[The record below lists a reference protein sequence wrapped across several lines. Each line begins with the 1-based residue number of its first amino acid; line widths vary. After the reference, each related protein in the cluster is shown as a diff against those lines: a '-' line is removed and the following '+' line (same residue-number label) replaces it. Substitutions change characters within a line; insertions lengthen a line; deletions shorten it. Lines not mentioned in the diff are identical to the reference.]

1 MDVLKQ
7 LFPLSFKVKDSND
20 CVISVIIYLVV
31 SILFGVV
38 VAILDF
44 IPVIN
49 VLLGVLG
56 ALVGVYCVAGIILSI
71 LKITKV
77 MK

>member
-31 SILFGVV
+31 SILFGAV

-56 ALVGVYCVAGIILSI
+56 SLVGVYCVAGIILSI
-71 LKITKV
+71 LKLII
-77 MK
+77 

>member
-31 SILFGVV
+31 SILFGAV

-56 ALVGVYCVAGIILSI
+56 SLVGVYCVAGIILSI
-71 LKITKV
+71 LKLTKV

>member
-56 ALVGVYCVAGIILSI
+56 SLVGVYCVAGIILSI

>member
-7 LFPLSFKVKDSND
+7 LFPLSFKVNDSND

-56 ALVGVYCVAGIILSI
+56 TLVGVYCVAGIILSI

>member
-31 SILFGVV
+31 SILFGAV

-56 ALVGVYCVAGIILSI
+56 SLVGVYCVAGIILSI